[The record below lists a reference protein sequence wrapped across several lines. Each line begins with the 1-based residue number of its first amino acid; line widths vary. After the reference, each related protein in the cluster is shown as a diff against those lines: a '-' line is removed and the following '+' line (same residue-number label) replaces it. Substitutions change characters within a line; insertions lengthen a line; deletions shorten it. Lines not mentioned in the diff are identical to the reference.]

1 MIIAFRVNACYQWL
15 AQWTGKKSKFSLHF
29 DRVAKNNA
37 MICNQTKGGCT
48 LVLMPPSQALGFQ
61 ILSVALFQFDVQWS
75 WEAIGNKKFLGQNF
89 IFDLHIKENENSM
102 KLNTIDMSLLI
113 KEITFSS
120 WESEQRKTWI
130 LIGKAE
136 DVHGEWFFQFCYFWR
151 TVMTLY
157 RKRSLRLIFL
167 FLNTTRH
174 KTNQQTYFLI
184 CSFSFRYKSVL
195 LFIPV
200 L

>member
-1 MIIAFRVNACYQWL
+1 
-15 AQWTGKKSKFSLHF
+15 
-29 DRVAKNNA
+29 
-37 MICNQTKGGCT
+37 
-48 LVLMPPSQALGFQ
+48 MPPSQALGFQ

-75 WEAIGNKKFLGQNF
+75 WEAIGNRKFLWQNF

-136 DVHGEWFFQFCYFWR
+136 DVRGERFFGSVVPSFLHHGND
-151 TVMTLY
+151 TVPET
-157 RKRSLRLIFL
+157 IV
-167 FLNTTRH
+167 TV
-174 KTNQQTYFLI
+174 
-184 CSFSFRYKSVL
+184 KS
-195 LFIPV
+195 
-200 L
+200 